1 MAMIPLGGMGGVGG
15 TLFGGGGQGGGLS
28 SGGQSLMN
36 GGTPRPPMNG
46 FGLTKGPM
54 GGKNSHQ
61 QDLLSPHSGMAA
73 TITKGDPLARMRGV
87 SQYGKGAGQ
96 QSLGA
101 PSLHMIRGGTGQM
114 RRIRGGL
121 GPGKVGQAGG
131 SSDYSM
137 NSPDVE

>member
-1 MAMIPLGGMGGVGG
+1 MAMTPLPMGVGG
-15 TLFGGGGQGGGLS
+15 TLFGGGGGGGLS
-28 SGGQSLMN
+28 SGGQALMN

-54 GGKNSHQ
+54 GGKNSAQ
-61 QDLLSPHSGMAA
+61 QDLMSPHSGMRS
-73 TITKGDPLARMRGV
+73 TITKGDPLARMPGV
-87 SQYGKGAGQ
+87 SQYGKGAGA
-96 QSLGA
+96 LGLA
-101 PSLHMIRGGTGQM
+101 GGEPPALHQIRGGVGQM

-121 GPGKVGQAGG
+121 GPGKVGQAGP